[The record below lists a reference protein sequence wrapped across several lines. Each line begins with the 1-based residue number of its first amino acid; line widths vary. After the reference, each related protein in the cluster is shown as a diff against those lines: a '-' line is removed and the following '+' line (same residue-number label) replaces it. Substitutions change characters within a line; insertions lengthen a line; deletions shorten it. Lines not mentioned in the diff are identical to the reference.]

1 MTVLRPSIA
10 ALLLAAACA
19 PAATPG
25 PAGSPAPAAAA
36 RAQASD
42 PAVAARLL
50 HLEDRRE
57 YDAAALESAAASA
70 RPADRRRAALAAG
83 RIRDRRAVPLLGR
96 MLADAD
102 SGVAATAAF
111 ALGLVGD
118 STAVPLLVPLVS
130 VDRVA
135 STPTVVG
142 EGALALGKLRGAQAR
157 AAVEGFL
164 RAAPRTG
171 PGVREAVSLAL
182 LSVYRFPRPADP
194 APILPWLES
203 EDTALRW
210 RAAYAL
216 TRRPDPRGTAALFPY
231 ANDPDPLVR
240 SFAVRALGAPLADS
254 AGVGQARALPVL
266 LAATRDTSHVVSVSA
281 IRTLGTY
288 SAPEALAEL
297 ERLLGHADPYLA
309 ITAAESLGRLAGRAP
324 GSAGALRTTA
334 LNTAAPV
341 ALRTAAIAAL
351 AEVARA
357 QAREA
362 AASLAREPGWRIRA
376 AAART
381 YAEVRDVQSLAQLAR
396 DPEGR
401 VASAA
406 IEAAVGV
413 AGDTAVAP
421 IRNLLIES
429 LGARDVIQ
437 RTNALTGLAALADPS
452 TLPLLLDAYDRA
464 RADSMNDAALAAV
477 NALAT
482 LAKKDASAANSFFA
496 RFPRS
501 DDYLVRQLAAA
512 AFGDSVT
519 ARAWGPALP
528 VEGKQPAEY
537 ARLLATYATPEEQG
551 AARRRARIVTSRGTV
566 EVELFGAD
574 APGTVDNF
582 LTLARRGYF
591 NGQEW
596 PRVVPNFVI
605 QGGDPRG
612 DTSGGP
618 GYAIRDEINRQLY
631 GTGTLGMA
639 LSGPDTGGSQ
649 WFITHSPQPHLD
661 GTYTVFGRVT
671 GGMEVVNRIVPG
683 DRILRI
689 EEVK

>member
-1 MTVLRPSIA
+1 MNRPIIAA
-10 ALLLAAACA
+10 ALLLAAGCA
-19 PAATPG
+19 PAAAPSS
-25 PAGSPAPAAAA
+25 GSPAPVSAVT
-36 RAQASD
+36 RAEASD
-42 PAVAARLL
+42 PALAARLL
-50 HLEDRRE
+50 RLEDRRE

-70 RPADRRRAALAAG
+70 RAADRRRAALDAG

-96 MLADAD
+96 LLADPDTA
-102 SGVAATAAF
+102 VAATAAF

-118 STAVPLLVPLVS
+118 SAAVPLLAPVVS
-130 VDRVA
+130 VDRIA
-135 STPTVVG
+135 AAPTVVG
-142 EGALALGKLRGAQAR
+142 EAALALGKIRGTQAR
-157 AAVEGFL
+157 TAVENFL
-164 RAAPRTG
+164 RTAPRTG
-171 PGVREAVSLAL
+171 PGVREAVGLAL
-182 LSVYRFPRPADP
+182 LSVYRFPRPADS

-203 EDTALRW
+203 PDTAVRW

-216 TRRPDPRGTAALFPY
+216 TRRPDPRGTAALFAY
-231 ANDPDPLVR
+231 ATDPDALVR
-240 SFAVRALGAPLADS
+240 SFAVRALTAPLADS
-254 AGVGQARALPVL
+254 AGVGQARALPVV
-266 LAATRDTSHVVSVSA
+266 LAAVRDTSHAVSVSA
-281 IRTLGTY
+281 IRTLGSY
-288 SAPEALAEL
+288 SAPEAVAEL
-297 ERLLGHADPYLA
+297 ERLLGNSDPYLS
-309 ITAAESLGRLAGRAP
+309 ITAAESLGRLAMRAP
-324 GSAGALRTTA
+324 GSAGPLHIVA
-334 LNTAAPV
+334 LNAAAPV
-341 ALRTAAIAAL
+341 ALRTGAIAAL
-351 AEVARA
+351 AEVAPA

-362 AASLAREPGWRIRA
+362 ATTLAREPGWRIRA
-376 AAART
+376 AAARAF
-381 YAEVRDVQSLAQLAR
+381 AEIGDRQALAALSR
-396 DPEGR
+396 DPDTR
-401 VASAA
+401 VGAIA

-437 RTNALTGLAALADPS
+437 RANALVGLAQLADPS

-464 RADSMNDAALAAV
+464 RTDSINDAALAAV
-477 NALAT
+477 NALGV

-496 RFPRS
+496 RFQRS
-501 DDYLVRQLAAA
+501 PDYQVRQLAAA
-512 AFGDSVT
+512 SFGDSVA

-537 ARLLATYATPEEQG
+537 ARLVSTYVTPGERG
-551 AARRRARIVTSRGTV
+551 AARPRARIVTDRGTI
-566 EVELFGAD
+566 EVELFGAE
-574 APGTVDNF
+574 APGTVENF
-582 LTLARRGYF
+582 LALARRGYF

-618 GYAIRDEINRQLY
+618 GYAIRDEINRHLY

-661 GTYTVFGRVT
+661 GTYTVFGQAVS
-671 GGMEVVNRIVPG
+671 GMEVVNRIVPG